1 MLDLRHFIGALAVSL
16 AAAVPLAAQERG
28 AELLAQLRIGDTLS
42 IIRQEGLEDAEALAR
57 SMLDRAPDS
66 HWNDATRRIYR
77 HDRMVE
83 IFEERFKRSVA
94 DVDDAHLDEISAFFE
109 GTLGQEVVALEISAR
124 EALLEDS
131 VEELATAYLEDLRDE
146 DGTRLEL
153 LLRFVDANDL
163 IESNVVGG
171 LNSTVAFQFG
181 LRDAGA
187 LARGLSDED
196 IAAMARAREDAI
208 RADTREW
215 VMSYLALAYQPL
227 SDAQLER
234 YNDFA
239 ESRAGQILN
248 RALFAA
254 FDELFT
260 RLSYDLGEA
269 AGRAMSA
276 QDL

>member
-16 AAAVPLAAQERG
+16 VASLPLAAQERG
-28 AELLAQLRIGDTLS
+28 AELLAQLRIADTLS
-42 IIRQEGLEDAEALAR
+42 IIRQEGLDDADALAR
-57 SMLDRAPDS
+57 SMMDRAPDS
-66 HWNDATRRIYR
+66 HWEDASARIYR
-77 HDRMVE
+77 LDRMVD
-83 IFEERFKRSVA
+83 IFEERFVRALS
-94 DVDDAHLDEISAFFE
+94 DVDEARLDEISAFFE
-109 GTLGQEVVALEISAR
+109 SALGQEVVALEISAR

-131 VEELATAYLEDLRDE
+131 VEEVATAYLEDLRDGDDE
-146 DGTRLEL
+146 RLD
-153 LLRFVDANDL
+153 LLRQFVEVNDL

-171 LNSTVAFQFG
+171 MNSTIAFQFG

-196 IAAMARAREDAI
+196 ITAMARAREDAI

-227 SDAQLER
+227 SDAQMES
-234 YNDFA
+234 YNAFA
-239 ESRAGQILN
+239 ESRAGQVLN

-254 FDELFT
+254 FDEMFT
-260 RLSYDLGEA
+260 RLSYDLGQA
-269 AGRAMSA
+269 AGRALAA